1 MPLLTSAAST
11 YAFQVNSPTRDWIGF
26 QLIVSVG
33 MGILY
38 AAPQFPILASLPTS
52 KTAHALSFFTFV
64 RPLDLSSDRVTIGL
78 TALLVL
84 TGRSA
89 PLARSG
95 V

>member
-11 YAFQVNSPTRDWIGF
+11 YAFQVNSPTRDW
-26 QLIVSVG
+26 
-33 MGILY
+33 ILY

>member
-11 YAFQVNSPTRDWIGF
+11 YVLQVNSPTRDWIGF

-33 MGILY
+33 MGVLY

-64 RPLDLSSDRVTIGL
+64 RPLDSSDRVAIGL
-78 TALLVL
+78 TASLVL
-84 TGRSA
+84 TGRFA
-89 PLARSG
+89 PLARFG